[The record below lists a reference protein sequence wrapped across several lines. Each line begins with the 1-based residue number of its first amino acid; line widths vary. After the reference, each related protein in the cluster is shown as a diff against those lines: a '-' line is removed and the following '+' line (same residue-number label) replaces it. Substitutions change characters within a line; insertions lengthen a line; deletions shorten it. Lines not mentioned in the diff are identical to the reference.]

1 MAKLVT
7 NIDKFHDTRKGKLTF
22 GVVELVLAAVV
33 MTRAIDTGSIWEW
46 IIGLLFF
53 IGGLNNLVR
62 TLFRQVKSDAK
73 DKAKK
78 R

>member
-1 MAKLVT
+1 MSST
-7 NIDKFHDTRKGKLTF
+7 IRSIDRFHDTRKGKLIF
-22 GVVELVLAAVV
+22 GAIELVLAYIIVS
-33 MTRAIDTGSIWEW
+33 RAIDTGSLWEW

-53 IGGLNNLVR
+53 IGGLNNLAR

-73 DKAKK
+73 DKEKK

>member
-1 MAKLVT
+1 MSGVVT
-7 NIDKFHDTRKGKLTF
+7 NIDKFHDTRKGKLIF
-22 GVVELVLAAVV
+22 GVIELVLAAVV
-33 MTRAIDTGSIWEW
+33 ITRAIDTGSLWEW
-46 IIGLLFF
+46 LIALLFF